1 MKKSIKTLKKEL
13 ALQDLKILNIWM
25 KDLLKTRSQKIKHEI
40 NKVLQDLEN
49 DIKNI

>member
-1 MKKSIKTLKKEL
+1 MKKSLKTLKKDL
-13 ALQDLKILNIWM
+13 ALHDLKILNIWIET
-25 KDLLKTRSQKIKHEI
+25 LVKTRSQKTKDEI